1 MPASGVRTHTTAR
14 LEFERDT
21 YTPCTSEELPSLAV
35 KDAMIAAR
43 SDLVAGLADAL
54 AASAIAAGVTVS
66 VTTAS
71 AAVRAGRKDERRIID
86 SPSVQAH
93 INGRLIKR

>member
-21 YTPCTSEELPSLAV
+21 YTPRTSEELPSLAV

-54 AASAIAAGVTVS
+54 PASAVAVAITVSAMAAS
-66 VTTAS
+66 TAMK
-71 AAVRAGRKDERRIID
+71 AERKDE
-86 SPSVQAH
+86 
-93 INGRLIKR
+93 